1 MYRVVNTH
9 LYKQHSSLTSRLE
22 DIREVDTI
30 KIFNTMGTLIS
41 LLFLTTLLILSGCN
55 PAPSNGTN
63 GTASPPTTNPKEAEM
78 GSKQV
83 QEPEPNLPQ
92 KLPTPI
98 IQTESGISIPAVQS
112 SYCWSGTCA
121 DYVGGMDLLEGH
133 TPVPVLVGEKIS
145 IDMGI
150 EIPPDELE
158 MFEYVDNRSQPIT
171 STGGTFQLPMEPGT
185 YYYRAFVRWSSPQ
198 DSQISLGDTS
208 FAFVVRVVE
217 KK

>member
-1 MYRVVNTH
+1 M
-9 LYKQHSSLTSRLE
+9 
-22 DIREVDTI
+22 
-30 KIFNTMGTLIS
+30 
-41 LLFLTTLLILSGCN
+41 
-55 PAPSNGTN
+55 TN
-63 GTASPPTTNPKEAEM
+63 AKDAEM

-158 MFEYVDNRSQPIT
+158 LFEYVENKIKPIA
-171 STGGTFQLPMEPGT
+171 STNGTFQLPKEPGT
-185 YYYRAFVRWSSPQ
+185 HYYGASVRWSSPQ
-198 DSQISLGDTS
+198 DSHISLGSTS
-208 FAFVVRVVE
+208 FAFAVRVVE